1 MPRQIARRSSNT
13 SALDSFMDSIG
24 KIPLMTPEEEIQL
37 GKQVRR
43 MMELRDS
50 GRELT
55 RLEKRE
61 VLKGERA
68 KNRFVQANLRL
79 VVYIVK
85 RNNRRT
91 SFLEMVDLVQE
102 CSIGLIRAV
111 ELFDPKRGY
120 KFSTYAYWWCR
131 QAINRS
137 YTAQE
142 RAIRRPVSVA
152 ELASKVEKVLH
163 QETARLG
170 RAPTF
175 DELSAVTGVKRS
187 ELELMATRGTHCVSL
202 DSLAGDQETSTFLE
216 LLRDDNLPT
225 QDELLE
231 TFDLQSDLQLLM
243 EALPKLSEQERL
255 FVTRRFGLDG
265 DEPVSWK
272 DLGKEVH
279 LSRERVRQITQTAL
293 SKIRFH
299 MTHRPEPTV
308 EPPIEEPVEQVVEE
322 PVIRKCEQVDPVVLQ
337 EAREAWSSPALL
349 SA

>member
-1 MPRQIARRSSNT
+1 MDA
-13 SALDSFMDSIG
+13 FMDEIG
-24 KIPLMTPEEEIQL
+24 KIPLMTGEEEIHL

-55 RLEKRE
+55 PKEKRE
-61 VLKGERA
+61 VVRGMRA

-85 RNNRRT
+85 RSNRKT

-137 YTAQE
+137 YNAQE
-142 RAIRRPVSVA
+142 RAIRRPVSVG

-163 QETARLG
+163 QETTRLG
-170 RAPTF
+170 RAPTL
-175 DELSAVTGVKRS
+175 DELSSVTGVKRS

-202 DSLAGDQETSTFLE
+202 DNLAGDLEKNTVLE
-216 LLRDDNLPT
+216 LIRDDNLPT
-225 QDELLE
+225 QDELLDS
-231 TFDLQSDLQLLM
+231 FDLNTDLILLM
-243 EALPKLSEQERL
+243 EALPRLDEQEQT
-255 FVTRRFGLDG
+255 FITRRFGLDG
-265 DEPVSWK
+265 REPASWK
-272 DLGKEVH
+272 DLGQEVH
-279 LSRERVRQITQTAL
+279 LSRERVRQLTQAAL
-293 SKIRFH
+293 VKLRCYMSHKPDPI
-299 MTHRPEPTV
+299 V
-308 EPPIEEPVEQVVEE
+308 SLPIEEVVEE
-322 PVIRKCEQVDPVVLQ
+322 PVVRKCDQIDLEVL
-337 EAREAWSSPALL
+337 EAARAAWSSPVLQ